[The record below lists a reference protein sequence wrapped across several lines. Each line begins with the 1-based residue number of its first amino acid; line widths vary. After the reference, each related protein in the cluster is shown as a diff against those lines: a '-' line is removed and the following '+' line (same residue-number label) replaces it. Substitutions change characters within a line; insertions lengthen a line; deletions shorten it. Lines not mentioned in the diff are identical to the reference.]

1 MSKQTPVIS
10 LVSLIFGGTAIACT
24 LILLFQNLQPLVT
37 VYFLGQFTIPIPLSL
52 AVLAAFLIGGICAF
66 IINLISFWLSP
77 RIDSEEEF
85 EEIEEDYEENP
96 VPKSTPKQKPSAPK
110 DNTVRYVSN
119 SGYDDDYD
127 DDDVIDVK
135 YLDR

>member
-1 MSKQTPVIS
+1 MNKQTPVIR
-10 LVSLIFGGTAIACT
+10 LIFGGIAIACI

-52 AVLAAFLIGGICAF
+52 AVFGAFLIGGLSAF

-77 RIDSEEEF
+77 RINFEAEF
-85 EEIEEDYEENP
+85 EEEDYEEP
-96 VPKSTPKQKPSAPK
+96 PAPKSTPKQKPAVPPK
-110 DNTVRYVSN
+110 DDTVKYGSN
-119 SGYDDDYD
+119 YDEDYD
-127 DDDVIDVK
+127 DEDDVIDVK

>member
-1 MSKQTPVIS
+1 MNKQTPVIR
-10 LVSLIFGGTAIACT
+10 LVSLIFGGIAIACT

-52 AVLAAFLIGGICAF
+52 SVLAAFLIGGLSAF

-77 RIDSEEEF
+77 RIDAEDEF
-85 EEIEEDYEENP
+85 EEEDYEEP
-96 VPKSTPKQKPSAPK
+96 PAPKSSPKPSVPK
-110 DNTVRYVSN
+110 DDTVRYGS
-119 SGYDDDYD
+119 SYDEDYD
-127 DDDVIDVK
+127 DEDDVIDVK